1 MTTKTDFHAIRE
13 LHDAYTPAQRGIVN
27 AEEAKTIRR
36 ILELESRTPIEL
48 CNIRDMVVMLYGDW
62 GDTARDGGNMERFD
76 MLRDAMSA
84 ITCVID
90 DVKLERGME
99 V

>member
-1 MTTKTDFHAIRE
+1 MTTKPDFQEIRE
-13 LHDAYTPAQRGIVN
+13 LYDKYTPAQRGIVN

-62 GDTARDGGNMERFD
+62 GDTAREGGNMERFD

>member
-1 MTTKTDFHAIRE
+1 MTTKTDFRAISE
-13 LHDAYTPAQRGIVN
+13 LHDAYTPAQRGIVS
-27 AEEAKTIRR
+27 EKEAGTIRR

-90 DVKLERGME
+90 SVKWARGME